1 MRRTLGIACV
11 LAVIA
16 IPMGGSSGR
25 VVLPLWLDPISL
37 APPSDA
43 RALGSTQAAVRGVA
57 AIMAKNFGLAV
68 PDRMTVYV
76 YTGRQAFEQGLI
88 QDARVSPVLAAKL
101 SDFAIGVGVRGQMLL
116 NENARDRTG
125 RERLRLIA
133 HELTHVSQIELAGGE
148 GRGEQWLAEGMSEWV
163 AFSTLERLGL
173 DTLSRRRLAAT
184 SGVRSHAT
192 LFQGGLDLETRG
204 TSPGFTV
211 WHVRE
216 GSLPIYQLAFLM
228 ADHLIARKG
237 LDSLKG
243 YFVSFAHSSDRRAN
257 FRRAFGESITDFESG
272 MLDRLNTTLG
282 STVPN

>member
-25 VVLPLWLDPISL
+25 VVLPLWLDPASL

-68 PDRMTVYV
+68 PDRVTVYV

-101 SDFAIGVGVRGQMLL
+101 SDFAIGVGGRGQM
-116 NENARDRTG
+116 
-125 RERLRLIA
+125 
-133 HELTHVSQIELAGGE
+133 
-148 GRGEQWLAEGMSEWV
+148 
-163 AFSTLERLGL
+163 
-173 DTLSRRRLAAT
+173 
-184 SGVRSHAT
+184 
-192 LFQGGLDLETRG
+192 
-204 TSPGFTV
+204 
-211 WHVRE
+211 
-216 GSLPIYQLAFLM
+216 
-228 ADHLIARKG
+228 
-237 LDSLKG
+237 LKG

-282 STVPN
+282 STVPSAPAEISPSSAVSSVP